1 MQRAT
6 DSIVLS
12 VQFLLNKNKTIQPVL
27 FSVIVT
33 TKNAGFL
40 QIVKTI
46 VRIFSRQID
55 FKDFWG
61 RTYSYVR
68 PQFLIFTN
76 EHLFIINSK
85 IIPYFAGTNKNIIL
99 FNEVVP

>member
-61 RTYSYVR
+61 RTYFMCG
-68 PQFLIFTN
+68 PNFLSSN
-76 EHLFIINSK
+76 GHLLVIILK
-85 IIPYFAGTNKNIIL
+85 IIPHFAGINKNIIL
-99 FNEVVP
+99 FKEVVP

>member
-1 MQRAT
+1 MQREM

-12 VQFLLNKNKTIQPVL
+12 VQFLLNKSKTIQPAL
-27 FSVIVT
+27 SSVIVT

-61 RTYSYVR
+61 RTYFMCG
-68 PQFLIFTN
+68 PNFLF
-76 EHLFIINSK
+76 LQK
-85 IIPYFAGTNKNIIL
+85 V
-99 FNEVVP
+99 FNLIKLENNPTVCGYK